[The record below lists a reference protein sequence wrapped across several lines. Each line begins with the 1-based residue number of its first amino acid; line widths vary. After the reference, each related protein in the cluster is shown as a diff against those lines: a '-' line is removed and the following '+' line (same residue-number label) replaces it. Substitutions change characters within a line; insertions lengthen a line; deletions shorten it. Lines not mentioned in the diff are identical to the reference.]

1 MKAQMLGKNATRIPP
16 RLLTVAKFL
25 LVGLSGI
32 AVNEVI
38 YIGLVEKLA
47 MWFVLAAIL
56 STQVST
62 TWNFLGNEVWTFSG
76 RRFAGPVMVRYV
88 AYSAVNNSLLLLRVP
103 MLFLFTDLAH
113 LTPGWSNLIALGVL
127 FVVRF
132 AVSDGLVWRKKHVG
146 EFDALDASGAPAQTY
161 RYDLDG
167 LLRLDSD
174 TELPELLYF
183 RTASVTPPDIRIRTR
198 RVGSLP
204 TPRVRLRRNGDRIT
218 YREHLGIFGADFN
231 VTLGDTIEVEASQ
244 LLSLSRHV
252 LYTNVIEAL
261 LRFVLVSKGYVLLH
275 SAGLEVDGKA
285 TLLSAQTDTGKTSTV
300 INMVR
305 ERQWKFI
312 SDDMAIIDPKGFVRT
327 FPKPMTLSFHTM
339 TRAVD
344 VKTLSP
350 RKQAQLQVQSRVHSK
365 SGRTVGKG
373 LGTLNVP
380 IMSINSVLQILVP
393 PPKYHI
399 TSLLPA
405 QIATN
410 SPIANVFLMERGE
423 PIQERVE
430 LDAAVDQLIENTDDA
445 YGFPP
450 FSTLAPHFLIDG
462 RNYEQL
468 RARERE
474 LLKQAI
480 QNVTV
485 WRLRVRG
492 HEWGELLPRLI
503 QGDASEPL
511 DVAAAVP
518 HREPVGIPIE
528 TGSREPV
535 GIPIEVRQPVALSA
549 DVGYPSGAMVPQPAQ
564 AYLEQTAESGAAGLP
579 FVGGGPSGRRKRSS
593 GTSSFST
600 DLPIAESRARRPRRS
615 AIQTGPSAL
624 AAAAVA
630 ASDALVVEPYGG
642 FQLPRA
648 FPIGASL
655 ADLRARV
662 ETRVRENAATWIA
675 LTTIL
680 FVAAV
685 LRLWAIGSV
694 GFNNDE
700 AVYAGQGASL
710 AADQTYSGLFAIF
723 RAHPLLV
730 QFLYS
735 ISFRFFG
742 VNDVTPRVISVF
754 FGLGGVALVY
764 ATGAMLYGRRV
775 GIIAA
780 LILALMPYHVIVTRQ
795 ALLDGPETT
804 LFLLS
809 MYLMSRFARGGDSR
823 WFYAAAFATGLTV
836 LAKETAVL
844 IVPVAIAF
852 MLLAPE
858 IRIGFRRLALGFGLF
873 VMAFA
878 PYPMAIMIGK
888 GTGAAQS
895 FLLWQVLRQP
905 NHTWT
910 FYGDVVPGA
919 VGPIVFLIALAGLAY
934 AVRRGRW
941 EDRLLIS
948 WIAVPVAFFEL
959 WPVKGYQYLLPIA
972 PAIAILV
979 GLAFDK
985 ALMRAAAA
993 SKEAPALAKPVAKPL
1008 TKAATK
1014 AAARAA
1020 AERTAA
1026 ESEPSR
1032 VRSYQMFTPELP
1044 AFLTNFHPPRVF
1056 TKYAAAA
1063 LLVITVASIGAASVE
1078 AVSTTS
1084 MSGSLAGTGGMP
1096 GGRDAGLWIRANVP
1110 LGGAFLTTGPTMA
1123 NIVEYYGQ
1131 RHAFGLSVSPNPL
1144 RRNPAYDAIVNPD
1157 RALQL
1162 NQIQYIATD
1171 VWSAGR
1177 SPYFDAKVRS
1187 YVSRYHGVLVYQQ
1200 SADVRDSAGQ
1210 VSTQVVIQIYEVR
1223 P

>member
-1 MKAQMLGKNATRIPP
+1 MLSRTEGAIPA
-16 RLLTVAKFL
+16 RLLTLFKFL
-25 LVGLSGI
+25 VVGLSGI
-32 AVNEVI
+32 AVNEVV
-38 YIGLVEKLA
+38 YIGLVEKMA
-47 MWFVLAAIL
+47 VWFVLAAIL

-76 RRFAGPVMVRYV
+76 RRFGGSILVRYL
-88 AYSAVNNSLLLLRVP
+88 AYSGVNNSLLLLRVP
-103 MLFLFTDLAH
+103 MLFVFTDIGH
-113 LTPGWSNLIALGVL
+113 LTPGWSNLVALGVL

-132 AVSDGLVWRKKHVG
+132 VVSDGLVWRKRKTG
-146 EFDALDASGAPAQTY
+146 EFDALDASGKPAPAF
-161 RYDLDG
+161 RYDIGG

-183 RTASVTPPDIRIRTR
+183 RTAAVTPPDIRIKTR
-198 RVGSLP
+198 RVGALP
-204 TPRVRLRRNGDRIT
+204 TPRVRLLRNGDRIT
-218 YREHLGIFGADFN
+218 YREHLGVLGADFN
-231 VTLGDTIEVEASQ
+231 LTLGDMIEVEASR

-275 SAGLEVDGKA
+275 SAGLEVSGKA

-305 ERQWKFI
+305 ERHWKFI
-312 SDDMAIIDPKGFVRT
+312 SDDMAIIDPKGFVKT

-344 VKTLSP
+344 VKTLSA

-380 IMSINSVLQILVP
+380 IMSINSVLQIVVP

-399 TSLLPA
+399 TKLLPA
-405 QIATN
+405 EIATD

-430 LDAAVDQLIENTDDA
+430 LDAAVDQLIDNTDDA

-450 FSTLAPHFLIDG
+450 FSTLAPHFVING
-462 RNYEQL
+462 ENYEQL
-468 RARERE
+468 RARERG
-474 LLKQAI
+474 LLKAALA
-480 QNVTV
+480 NVTIY
-485 WRLRVRG
+485 RLRVRG
-492 HEWGELLPRLI
+492 HEWGELLPKLI
-503 QGDASEPL
+503 EGGEDVQPL
-511 DVAAAVP
+511 PAATRD
-518 HREPVGIPIE
+518 REPVGIPIE

-535 GIPIEVRQPVALSA
+535 GIPIEVGQPVAHSA
-549 DVGYPSGAMVPQPAQ
+549 EFGYGSGGLVLEPAQ
-564 AYLEQTAESGAAGLP
+564 AYSEQVGEGGSPNLP
-579 FVGGGPSGRRKRSS
+579 FVGGGLRGRRASSS
-593 GTSSFST
+593 GSTSAFSV
-600 DLPIAESRARRPRRS
+600 DLPKAETRGLRPRRS
-615 AIQTGPSAL
+615 EENVQPVLASVAL
-624 AAAAVA
+624 A
-630 ASDALVVEPYGG
+630 ASDAIAVEPRGG
-642 FQLPRA
+642 YSLPR
-648 FPIGASL
+648 GLSL
-655 ADLRARV
+655 EPGLTDIRTRV
-662 ETRVRENAATWIA
+662 EARVRENARTWAA
-675 LTTIL
+675 LGAIVV
-680 FVAAV
+680 VAAI

-710 AADQTYSGLFAIF
+710 AADPTSSALFAIF
-723 RAHPLLV
+723 RAHPLLL

-735 ISFRFFG
+735 ISFRLVG
-742 VNDVTPRVISVF
+742 VNDITPRLITVA
-754 FGLGGVALVY
+754 FGLVGVVLAY
-764 ATGAMLYGRRV
+764 ATGKMLYGRRA
-775 GIIAA
+775 GLIAA
-780 LILALMPYHVIVTRQ
+780 VVLALMPYHVIVTRQ

-804 LFLLS
+804 LFILS
-809 MYLMSRFARGGDSR
+809 MYLLSRYARDGGSR

-844 IVPVAIAF
+844 IVPVAVAF

-858 IRIGFRRLALGFGLF
+858 IRIGFRRLAVGFALF

-895 FLLWQVLRQP
+895 FLMWQVLRQP
-905 NHTWT
+905 NHTWS
-910 FYGDVVPGA
+910 FYADVVPGA
-919 VGPIVFLIALAGLAY
+919 MGMLVAAVGLVGLVL

-941 EDRLLIS
+941 EDRLMIS

-959 WPVKGYQYLLPIA
+959 WPVKGFQYLLPIA
-972 PAIAILV
+972 PAVAILV
-979 GLAFDK
+979 GLAFDR
-985 ALMRAAAA
+985 ALTRAARMA
-993 SKEAPALAKPVAKPL
+993 ERPEPAITL
-1008 TKAATK
+1008 TLRTRRINVPK
-1014 AAARAA
+1014 RAA
-1020 AERTAA
+1020 
-1026 ESEPSR
+1026 
-1032 VRSYQMFTPELP
+1032 M
-1044 AFLTNFHPPRVF
+1044 
-1056 TKYAAAA
+1056 YASAA
-1063 LLVITVASIGAASVE
+1063 LLVLTVASIGSASVE

-1096 GGRDAGLWIRANVP
+1096 GGREAGTWINDNVP
-1110 LGGAFLTTGPTMA
+1110 AGAAFLTTGPTMA

-1131 RHAFGLSVSPNPL
+1131 RRAYGLSVSPNPL
-1144 RRNPAYDAIVNPD
+1144 RRNPAYDPIVNPD

-1171 VWSAGR
+1171 VWSAQR
-1177 SPYFDAKVRS
+1177 SPYFDAKVRA
-1187 YVSRYHGVLVYQQ
+1187 YVARYHGLLAYQQ
-1200 SADVRDSAGQ
+1200 TADVRDSSGH
-1210 VSTQVVIQIYEVR
+1210 VSSQVVIQIYEVR

>member
-1 MKAQMLGKNATRIPP
+1 MKVQMLSKSEAWVPP
-16 RLLTVAKFL
+16 RLLTAAKFL

-32 AVNEVI
+32 AVNEVV

-47 MWFVLAAIL
+47 MWFVLAAII

-62 TWNFLGNEVWTFSG
+62 TWNFLGNEMWTFSG
-76 RRFAGPVMVRYV
+76 RRFAGPVLVRYL
-88 AYSAVNNSLLLLRVP
+88 AYSGVNNSLLLLRVP
-103 MLFLFTDLAH
+103 MLFLMTDFGH

-127 FVVRF
+127 FVLRF
-132 AVSDGLVWRKKHVG
+132 AVSDGLVWRRKAAG
-146 EFDALDASGAPAQTY
+146 AYDALDASGAPAQTY

-183 RTASVTPPDIRIRTR
+183 RTAAVTPPDIRIKTR
-198 RVGSLP
+198 RVGALP
-204 TPRVRLRRNGDRIT
+204 TPRVRLRRDGDRIT

-231 VTLGDTIEVEASQ
+231 VTLGNPIEVEASQ

-305 ERQWKFI
+305 ERGWRFI
-312 SDDMAIIDPKGFVRT
+312 SDDMAIIDPKGIVRT

-350 RKQAQLQVQSRVHSK
+350 RKRVQLQVQSRVHSK

-380 IMSINSVLQILVP
+380 IMSINSVLQIIVP

-405 QIATN
+405 HIATE

-450 FSTLAPHFLIDG
+450 FSTLAPHFVING
-462 RNYEQL
+462 QNYEQL

-480 QNVTV
+480 GNVTI

-503 QGDASEPL
+503 QGEGS
-511 DVAAAVP
+511 
-518 HREPVGIPIE
+518 EPVGIPIE
-528 TGSREPV
+528 TQDREPV
-535 GIPIEVRQPVALSA
+535 GFPIEVRQPVALSV
-549 DVGYPSGAMVPQPAQ
+549 DIGYPSGALVPQPAQ
-564 AYLEQTAESGAAGLP
+564 ASLEQAAESGAAGLP

-593 GTSSFST
+593 GTSSFSA
-600 DLPIAESRARRPRRS
+600 DLPVARGRTRRPRRS
-615 AIQTGPSAL
+615 AVKAGPPAL
-624 AAAAVA
+624 AVATTGASEAIAVK
-630 ASDALVVEPYGG
+630 PYGG
-642 FQLPRA
+642 FQLPRGL
-648 FPIGASL
+648 PIGVSL
-655 ADLRARV
+655 ADVRARV
-662 ETRVRENAATWIA
+662 ETRVRENARTWIA
-675 LTTIL
+675 LTAIL
-680 FVAAV
+680 LAAAA

-735 ISFRFFG
+735 ISFRFLG
-742 VNDVTPRVISVF
+742 VNDVAPRVISVA

-764 ATGAMLYGRRV
+764 ATGSMLYGRRV
-775 GIIAA
+775 GLIAA
-780 LILALMPYHVIVTRQ
+780 AILALMPYHVIVTRQ

-809 MYLMSRFARGGDSR
+809 MYLLSRFARGGDSR
-823 WFYAAAFATGLTV
+823 WFYGAAFATGLTV

-858 IRIGFRRLALGFGLF
+858 IRIGFRRLILAFGLF

-878 PYPMAIMIGK
+878 PYPLAIMIGK

-919 VGPIVFLIALAGLAY
+919 VGPIVLVIALAGLAY

-941 EDRLLIS
+941 EDRLLIC

-972 PAIAILV
+972 PAVAILV
-979 GLAFDK
+979 GLAFDR
-985 ALMRAAAA
+985 ALSRAAAA
-993 SKEAPALAKPVAKPL
+993 AKEPEQVVEG
-1008 TKAATK
+1008 TN
-1014 AAARAA
+1014 
-1020 AERTAA
+1020 
-1026 ESEPSR
+1026 SEPETSR
-1032 VRSYQMFTPELP
+1032 ERSYQLFTPGLP
-1044 AFLTNFHPPRVF
+1044 PFLKNLRPPMLF
-1056 TKYAAAA
+1056 TKYAGAA
-1063 LLVITVASIGAASVE
+1063 LLVITIASIGAASVE

-1096 GGRDAGLWIRANVP
+1096 GGREAGLWIRENVP
-1110 LGGAFLTTGPTMA
+1110 EGGVFLTTGPTMA

-1131 RHAFGLSVSPNPL
+1131 RRAYGLSVSPNPL
-1144 RRNPAYDAIVNPD
+1144 RRNPAYDPIVNPD

-1171 VWSAGR
+1171 VWSAQR
-1177 SPYFDAKVRS
+1177 SPYFDGKVRS
-1187 YVSRYHGVLVYQQ
+1187 YVSRYHGALVYQQ
-1200 SADVRDSAGQ
+1200 SADVRDSSGH

>member
-1 MKAQMLGKNATRIPP
+1 MKVQMLKGSEARIPP
-16 RLLTVAKFL
+16 RLITVARFL

-32 AVNEVI
+32 AVNEVV

-47 MWFVLAAIL
+47 VWFVLAAIL

-76 RRFAGPVMVRYV
+76 RRFAGPVVVRYL
-88 AYSAVNNSLLLLRVP
+88 AYSGVNNSLLLLRVP
-103 MLFLFTDLAH
+103 MLFLMTDLGH

-132 AVSDGLVWRKKHVG
+132 AVSDGLVWRKKAAG
-146 EFDALDASGAPAQTY
+146 QYDALDASGKPAQTY
-161 RYDLDG
+161 RYDIGG

-174 TELPELLYF
+174 TALPELLYF
-183 RTASVTPPDIRIRTR
+183 RTAAVTSPDIRIKTR
-198 RVGSLP
+198 RVGGLP
-204 TPRVRLRRNGDRIT
+204 TPRVRLRRNGERIT

-305 ERQWKFI
+305 ERKWKFI
-312 SDDMAIIDPKGFVRT
+312 SDDMAIIDPKGIVRT

-344 VKTLSP
+344 VNTLSP
-350 RKQAQLQVQSRVHSK
+350 RKRVQLQIQSRVHSK

-380 IMSINSVLQILVP
+380 IMSINSVLQIMVP

-405 QIATN
+405 EIAAE

-423 PIQERVE
+423 PVQERVGLE
-430 LDAAVDQLIENTDDA
+430 AAVDQLIENTDDA

-450 FSTLAPHFLIDG
+450 FSTLAPHFLING
-462 RNYEQL
+462 QNYEQL

-480 QNVTV
+480 QNVTI

-503 QGDASEPL
+503 QGDASEPVGIPIETQ
-511 DVAAAVP
+511 D
-518 HREPVGIPIE
+518 REPVGIPIE
-528 TGSREPV
+528 TQDREPV
-535 GIPIEVRQPVALSA
+535 GIPIGAAVRELIGIPIEVGPPVAVSS
-549 DVGYPSGAMVPQPAQ
+549 DVGYPSGALVPQTAQ
-564 AYLEQTAESGAAGLP
+564 NYMEQTAESGAAGLP

-593 GTSSFST
+593 GTSSFSA
-600 DLPIAESRARRPRRS
+600 DLPIADSRVRRPRRS
-615 AIQTGPSAL
+615 SINVGPSAL
-624 AAAAVA
+624 AAASLG
-630 ASDALVVEPYGG
+630 ASEAMVVEPYGG
-642 FQLPRA
+642 FQLPRGL
-648 FPIGASL
+648 PIGVNL
-655 ADLRARV
+655 ADVRTRV
-662 ETRVRENAATWIA
+662 ETRVRENARTWAA
-675 LTTIL
+675 LTAVL
-680 FVAAV
+680 VAAAV

-735 ISFRFFG
+735 ISFRFLG
-742 VNDVTPRVISVF
+742 VNDVAPRVITVA

-764 ATGAMLYGRRV
+764 ATGSMLYGRRV
-775 GIIAA
+775 GLIAA
-780 LILALMPYHVIVTRQ
+780 TILALMPYHVIVTRQ

-823 WFYAAAFATGLTV
+823 WFYGAAFATGLTV

-858 IRIGFRRLALGFGLF
+858 IRIGFRRLLLGFGLF

-919 VGPIVFLIALAGLAY
+919 VGPIVLLIALAGLAY
-934 AVRRGRW
+934 AVRQGRW
-941 EDRLLIS
+941 EDRLLIC

-979 GLAFDK
+979 GLAFDRVLSRSAQMVSK
-985 ALMRAAAA
+985 ADSRA
-993 SKEAPALAKPVAKPL
+993 EGPAVEPK
-1008 TKAATK
+1008 
-1014 AAARAA
+1014 
-1020 AERTAA
+1020 
-1026 ESEPSR
+1026 PSR
-1032 VRSYQMFTPELP
+1032 ERSYQMFTPGLP
-1044 AFLTNFHPPRVF
+1044 PFISNWRPPILFV
-1056 TKYAAAA
+1056 KYAGAV
-1063 LLVITVASIGAASVE
+1063 LLAVTFASIGVASVE

-1096 GGRDAGLWIRANVP
+1096 GGRDAGLWIR
-1110 LGGAFLTTGPTMA
+1110 
-1123 NIVEYYGQ
+1123 
-1131 RHAFGLSVSPNPL
+1131 PNPL
-1144 RRNPAYDAIVNPD
+1144 RRNPAYDPIDNPD

-1177 SPYFDAKVRS
+1177 SPYFDGKVRG
-1187 YVSRYHGVLVYQQ
+1187 YVSRYHGTLVYQQ
-1200 SADVRDSAGQ
+1200 SADVRDSAGH

>member
-1 MKAQMLGKNATRIPP
+1 MKVQMLSKTDAFIPP
-16 RLLTVAKFL
+16 RLITLARFL

-32 AVNEVI
+32 AVNEVV
-38 YIGLVEKLA
+38 YISLVEKLA
-47 MWFVLAAIL
+47 VWFVLAAII

-76 RRFAGPVMVRYV
+76 RRFAGPVLVRYL
-88 AYSAVNNSLLLLRVP
+88 AYSGVNNSLLLLRVP
-103 MLFLFTDLAH
+103 MLFLFTNLAH

-127 FVVRF
+127 FVLRF
-132 AVSDGLVWRKKHVG
+132 AVSDGLVWRKKAAG
-146 EFDALDASGAPAQTY
+146 AYDALDASGAPAPAY
-161 RYDLDG
+161 RYDIGG

-174 TELPELLYF
+174 TDLPELLYF
-183 RTASVTPPDIRIRTR
+183 RTAAVTPPDIRIRTR
-198 RVGSLP
+198 RVGALP
-204 TPRVRLRRNGDRIT
+204 IPRVRLRRDGDRIT

-231 VTLGDTIEVEASQ
+231 VTLGDPIEVEASQ

-350 RKQAQLQVQSRVHSK
+350 RKRVQLQVQSRVHSK

-380 IMSINSVLQILVP
+380 IMSINSVLQIIVP

-405 QIATN
+405 QIATE

-430 LDAAVDQLIENTDDA
+430 LDGAVDQLIENTDDA

-450 FSTLAPHFLIDG
+450 FSTLAPHFVIG
-462 RNYEQL
+462 GENYEQL

-480 QNVTV
+480 QNVTI

-503 QGDASEPL
+503 QGDGSEP
-511 DVAAAVP
+511 DGIP
-518 HREPVGIPIE
+518 IETQGREPVGIPIE
-528 TGSREPV
+528 TQGREPV
-535 GIPIEVRQPVALSA
+535 GIPIGAAVRELIGIPIEVRPPVALPA
-549 DVGYPSGAMVPQPAQ
+549 DVGYSSGALVPQPAQ
-564 AYLEQTAESGAAGLP
+564 GYLEQTAESGAAGLP

-593 GTSSFST
+593 GTTNFSA

-615 AIQTGPSAL
+615 AIKVGPSARAAATL
-624 AAAAVA
+624 AASEAIA
-630 ASDALVVEPYGG
+630 VEPYGG
-642 FQLPRA
+642 FQLPRGL
-648 FPIGASL
+648 PIGASL
-655 ADLRARV
+655 ADLQARV
-662 ETRVRENAATWIA
+662 ETRVRENARTWVA
-675 LTTIL
+675 LTAIIL
-680 FVAAV
+680 AAAV

-723 RAHPLLV
+723 RAHPLLM

-735 ISFRFFG
+735 ISFRFMG
-742 VNDVTPRVISVF
+742 VNDVAPRVISVA
-754 FGLGGVALVY
+754 FGLGGVALAY
-764 ATGAMLYGRRV
+764 ATGSMLYGRRV
-775 GIIAA
+775 GLIAA
-780 LILALMPYHVIVTRQ
+780 AILALMPYHVIVTRQ
-795 ALLDGPETT
+795 AVLDGPETT

-809 MYLMSRFARGGDSR
+809 MYLLSRFARGGDSR

-858 IRIGFRRLALGFGLF
+858 IRIGFRRLALAFGLF

-878 PYPMAIMIGK
+878 PYPMAIMIGT
-888 GTGAAQS
+888 GTGAATAF
-895 FLLWQVLRQP
+895 FLGQVLRQP

-910 FYGDVVPGA
+910 FYADVVPGA
-919 VGPIVFLIALAGLAY
+919 VGPIVLLIALAGLAY

-959 WPVKGYQYLLPIA
+959 WPVKGFQYLLPIA

-979 GLAFDK
+979 GLAFDRG
-985 ALMRAAAA
+985 LSRAT
-993 SKEAPALAKPVAKPL
+993 S
-1008 TKAATK
+1008 ATNK
-1014 AAARAA
+1014 F
-1020 AERTAA
+1020 
-1026 ESEPSR
+1026 ESP
-1032 VRSYQMFTPELP
+1032 TELP
-1044 AFLTNFHPPRVF
+1044 ADEPKASGERSYHMFNPGLPPFLKDLRPPRLF
-1056 TKYAAAA
+1056 IKYAGAA
-1063 LLVITVASIGAASVE
+1063 LLVITIASIGAASVE

-1096 GGRDAGLWIRANVP
+1096 GGREAGLWIRENVP
-1110 LGGAFLTTGPTMA
+1110 EGGVFLTTGPTMA

-1131 RHAFGLSVSPNPL
+1131 RRAYGLSVSPNPL
-1144 RRNPAYDAIVNPD
+1144 RRNPAYDPIGNPD

-1171 VWSAGR
+1171 VWSAQR
-1177 SPYFDAKVRS
+1177 SPYFDGKVRR
-1187 YVSRYHGVLVYQQ
+1187 YVSRYHGTLVYQQ
-1200 SADVRDSAGQ
+1200 SADVRDAAGH

>member
-1 MKAQMLGKNATRIPP
+1 MKVQMLKGTEARIPP
-16 RLLTVAKFL
+16 RLITVARFL

-32 AVNEVI
+32 AVNEVV

-47 MWFVLAAIL
+47 VWFVLAAIL

-76 RRFAGPVMVRYV
+76 RRFAGPVVVRYL
-88 AYSAVNNSLLLLRVP
+88 AYSGVNNSLLLLRVP
-103 MLFLFTDLAH
+103 MLFLMADFGH

-132 AVSDGLVWRKKHVG
+132 AVSDGLVWRKKAAG
-146 EFDALDASGAPAQTY
+146 EYDALDASGKPAQTY
-161 RYDLDG
+161 RYDIGG

-174 TELPELLYF
+174 TALPELLYF
-183 RTASVTPPDIRIRTR
+183 RTAAVTPPDIRIKTR
-198 RVGSLP
+198 RVGALP
-204 TPRVRLRRNGDRIT
+204 TPRVRLRRNGERIT

-312 SDDMAIIDPKGFVRT
+312 SDDMAIIDPKGIVRT

-350 RKQAQLQVQSRVHSK
+350 RKRVQLQIQSRVHSK

-380 IMSINSVLQILVP
+380 IMSINSVLQIIVP

-405 QIATN
+405 EIAAE

-423 PIQERVE
+423 PVQERVE

-450 FSTLAPHFLIDG
+450 FSTLAPHFLING
-462 RNYEQL
+462 QNYEQL

-480 QNVTV
+480 QNVTI

-503 QGDASEPL
+503 QGDASESVGIPIETQ
-511 DVAAAVP
+511 D
-518 HREPVGIPIE
+518 REPVGIPIE
-528 TGSREPV
+528 TQDREPV
-535 GIPIEVRQPVALSA
+535 GIPIGTAVRELIGIPVEVRPPVAMAGDMS
-549 DVGYPSGAMVPQPAQ
+549 YSSGPLVPQPAQ
-564 AYLEQTAESGAAGLP
+564 NYLEQTAESGAAGLP

-593 GTSSFST
+593 GTSSFSA
-600 DLPIAESRARRPRRS
+600 DLPIAESRVRKPRRS
-615 AIQTGPSAL
+615 AIKVGPSAL
-624 AAAAVA
+624 AAATLATSEA
-630 ASDALVVEPYGG
+630 MVVEPYGG
-642 FQLPRA
+642 FQLPRGL
-648 FPIGASL
+648 PIGVNL
-655 ADLRARV
+655 ADVRTRV
-662 ETRVRENAATWIA
+662 ETRVRENARTWAA
-675 LTTIL
+675 LTAVL
-680 FVAAV
+680 VAAAI

-735 ISFRFFG
+735 ISFRFLG
-742 VNDVTPRVISVF
+742 VNDVAPRVITVA

-764 ATGAMLYGRRV
+764 ATGSMLYGRRV
-775 GIIAA
+775 GLIAA
-780 LILALMPYHVIVTRQ
+780 TILALMPYHVIVTRQ

-823 WFYAAAFATGLTV
+823 WFYGAAFATGLTV

-858 IRIGFRRLALGFGLF
+858 IRIGLRRLLLGFGLF

-910 FYGDVVPGA
+910 FYGDILPGA

-934 AVRRGRW
+934 AVRQGRW
-941 EDRLLIS
+941 EDRLLIC

-979 GLAFDK
+979 GLAFDR
-985 ALMRAAAA
+985 ALSRSAQAV
-993 SKEAPALAKPVAKPL
+993 S
-1008 TKAATK
+1008 
-1014 AAARAA
+1014 A
-1020 AERTAA
+1020 AEPRADQPA
-1026 ESEPSR
+1026 VEAKMSR
-1032 VRSYQMFTPELP
+1032 ERSYQMFTPGLP
-1044 AFLTNFHPPRVF
+1044 AFISNWRPPLLF
-1056 TKYAAAA
+1056 IKYAGVV
-1063 LLVITVASIGAASVE
+1063 LLAVTFASIGVASVE

-1096 GGRDAGLWIRANVP
+1096 GGRDAGLWIRENVP
-1110 LGGAFLTTGPTMA
+1110 MGGAFLTTGPTMA

-1131 RHAFGLSVSPNPL
+1131 RHAYGLSVSPNPL
-1144 RRNPAYDAIVNPD
+1144 RRNPAYDPIVNPD

-1171 VWSAGR
+1171 VWSAQR
-1177 SPYFDAKVRS
+1177 SPYFDGKVRS
-1187 YVSRYHGVLVYQQ
+1187 YVSRYHGTLVYQQ
-1200 SADVRDSAGQ
+1200 SADVRDSAGH
-1210 VSTQVVIQIYEVR
+1210 VSSQVVIQIYEVR

>member
-1 MKAQMLGKNATRIPP
+1 MLSKTEAWVPP

-32 AVNEVI
+32 AVNEVV

-47 MWFVLAAIL
+47 VWFVLAAII

-62 TWNFLGNEVWTFSG
+62 TWNFLGNEMWTFSG
-76 RRFAGPVMVRYV
+76 RRFAGPVLARYL

-103 MLFLFTDLAH
+103 MLFLMTDFGH

-127 FVVRF
+127 FVLRF
-132 AVSDGLVWRKKHVG
+132 AVSDGLVWRRKAAG
-146 EFDALDASGAPAQTY
+146 AYDALDASGAPAQTY

-183 RTASVTPPDIRIRTR
+183 RTAAVTPPDIRIKTR
-198 RVGSLP
+198 RVGALP
-204 TPRVRLRRNGDRIT
+204 TPRVRLRREGDRIT

-231 VTLGDTIEVEASQ
+231 VTLGNPIEVEASQ

-305 ERQWKFI
+305 ERGWRFI
-312 SDDMAIIDPKGFVRT
+312 SDDMAIIDPKGIVRT

-350 RKQAQLQVQSRVHSK
+350 RKRVQLQVQSRVHSK

-380 IMSINSVLQILVP
+380 IMSINSVLQIIVP

-405 QIATN
+405 QIAAE

-450 FSTLAPHFLIDG
+450 FSTLAPHFVING
-462 RNYEQL
+462 QNYEQL

-480 QNVTV
+480 GNVTI

-503 QGDASEPL
+503 QGDGS
-511 DVAAAVP
+511 
-518 HREPVGIPIE
+518 EPVGIPIE
-528 TGSREPV
+528 TRDREPV
-535 GIPIEVRQPVALSA
+535 GIPIEVRQPVALSV
-549 DVGYPSGAMVPQPAQ
+549 DMGYPSEALVPQPAQ
-564 AYLEQTAESGAAGLP
+564 AYLERAAESGASGLP

-593 GTSSFST
+593 GTSSFSA
-600 DLPIAESRARRPRRS
+600 DLPIAQSRARRPRRS
-615 AIQTGPSAL
+615 AVKAGPPAL
-624 AAAAVA
+624 AVATMAGSEAIAVK
-630 ASDALVVEPYGG
+630 PYGG
-642 FQLPRA
+642 FPLPRGL
-648 FPIGASL
+648 PIGVSL
-655 ADLRARV
+655 ADVRARV
-662 ETRVRENAATWIA
+662 ETRVRENARTWIA
-675 LTTIL
+675 LTAIL
-680 FVAAV
+680 LAAAV

-735 ISFRFFG
+735 ISFRFLG
-742 VNDVTPRVISVF
+742 VNDVAPRVISVA

-764 ATGAMLYGRRV
+764 ATGSMLYGRRV
-775 GIIAA
+775 GLIAA
-780 LILALMPYHVIVTRQ
+780 AILALMPYHVIVTRQ

-809 MYLMSRFARGGDSR
+809 MYLLSRFARGGDSR
-823 WFYAAAFATGLTV
+823 WFYGAAFATGLTV

-858 IRIGFRRLALGFGLF
+858 IRIGFRRLILAFGLF

-878 PYPMAIMIGK
+878 PYPLAIMIGK

-905 NHTWT
+905 NHAWT

-919 VGPIVFLIALAGLAY
+919 VGPIVFVIALAGLAY

-941 EDRLLIS
+941 EDRLLIC

-972 PAIAILV
+972 PAVAILV
-979 GLAFDK
+979 GLAFDR
-985 ALMRAAAA
+985 ALSRAAAA
-993 SKEAPALAKPVAKPL
+993 AKEPEQVAES
-1008 TKAATK
+1008 
-1014 AAARAA
+1014 AAAQPDG
-1020 AERTAA
+1020 
-1026 ESEPSR
+1026 EPETSR
-1032 VRSYQMFTPELP
+1032 ERSYHMFTPGLP
-1044 AFLTNFHPPRVF
+1044 PFLSSLRPPPLF
-1056 TKYAAAA
+1056 TKYAAAV
-1063 LLVITVASIGAASVE
+1063 LLVVTIASIGAASVE

-1096 GGRDAGLWIRANVP
+1096 GGREAGLWIRENVP
-1110 LGGAFLTTGPTMA
+1110 EGGVFLTTGPTMA

-1131 RHAFGLSVSPNPL
+1131 RRAYGLSVSPNPL
-1144 RRNPAYDAIVNPD
+1144 RRNPAYDPIVNPD

-1171 VWSAGR
+1171 VWSAQR
-1177 SPYFDAKVRS
+1177 SPYFDGKVRS
-1187 YVSRYHGVLVYQQ
+1187 YVSRYHGTLVYQQ
-1200 SADVRDSAGQ
+1200 SADVRDSSGH

>member
-1 MKAQMLGKNATRIPP
+1 MKVQMLSKTEAAMPP
-16 RLLTVAKFL
+16 RLITLAKFL

-32 AVNEVI
+32 AVNEVV
-38 YIGLVEKLA
+38 YISLVEKLA
-47 MWFVLAAIL
+47 VWFVLAAIL

-76 RRFAGPVMVRYV
+76 RRFAGPVLVRYL
-88 AYSAVNNSLLLLRVP
+88 AYSSVNNSLLLLRVP
-103 MLFLFTDLAH
+103 MLFLFSNLAH

-127 FVVRF
+127 FVLRF
-132 AVSDGLVWRKKHVG
+132 AVSDGLVWRKKAAG
-146 EFDALDASGAPAQTY
+146 AYDALDASGAPAPAY
-161 RYDLDG
+161 RYDIGG

-174 TELPELLYF
+174 TDLPELLYF
-183 RTASVTPPDIRIRTR
+183 RTAAVTPPDIRIRTR
-198 RVGSLP
+198 RVGALP
-204 TPRVRLRRNGDRIT
+204 TPRVRLRRDGDRIT

-231 VTLGDTIEVEASQ
+231 VTLGDPIEVEASQ

-312 SDDMAIIDPKGFVRT
+312 SDDMAIIDPKGIVRT

-344 VKTLSP
+344 VNTLSR
-350 RKQAQLQVQSRVHSK
+350 RKRVQLQVQSRVHSK

-373 LGTLNVP
+373 LGNLNVP
-380 IMSINSVLQILVP
+380 IMSINSVLQIIVP

-405 QIATN
+405 HIATE

-450 FSTLAPHFLIDG
+450 FSTLAPHFVIG
-462 RNYEQL
+462 GENYEQL

-480 QNVTV
+480 QDVTI

-492 HEWGELLPRLI
+492 HEWGDLLPRLI
-503 QGDASEPL
+503 QGDRSEPVGIPIETH
-511 DVAAAVP
+511 D
-518 HREPVGIPIE
+518 REPVGIPIE
-528 TGSREPV
+528 TGDREPV

-549 DVGYPSGAMVPQPAQ
+549 DVGYPSGSLGPQPAH
-564 AYLEQTAESGAAGLP
+564 AYLEQAAESGSPTLP
-579 FVGGGPSGRRKRSS
+579 FVGGGLSGRRARSS
-593 GTSSFST
+593 DSRSFSA

-615 AIQTGPSAL
+615 AIKAGPSSR
-624 AAAAVA
+624 AAATMA
-630 ASDALVVEPYGG
+630 ASEAIAVEPYGG
-642 FQLPRA
+642 LQLPRGLS
-648 FPIGASL
+648 IGASL
-655 ADLRARV
+655 AAVRARV
-662 ETRVRENAATWIA
+662 ETRVRANARTWIA
-675 LTTIL
+675 LTAIIL
-680 FVAAV
+680 AAAA

-723 RAHPLLV
+723 RAHPLLM

-735 ISFRFFG
+735 ISFRFMG
-742 VNDVTPRVISVF
+742 VNDVAPRVISVA
-754 FGLGGVALVY
+754 FGLGGVALAY
-764 ATGAMLYGRRV
+764 ATGSMLYGRRV
-775 GIIAA
+775 GLIAA
-780 LILALMPYHVIVTRQ
+780 AILALMPYHVIVTRQ

-809 MYLMSRFARGGDSR
+809 MYLLARFARGGDSR
-823 WFYAAAFATGLTV
+823 WLYGAAFATGLTV

-858 IRIGFRRLALGFGLF
+858 IRIGFRRLIVAFVLF

-878 PYPMAIMIGK
+878 PYPLAIMIGK

-910 FYGDVVPGA
+910 FYADVVPGA
-919 VGPIVFLIALAGLAY
+919 VGPLVLLIALAGLAY

-941 EDRLLIS
+941 EDRLVIS

-959 WPVKGYQYLLPIA
+959 WPVKGFQYLLPIA

-979 GLAFDK
+979 GLAFDR
-985 ALMRAAAA
+985 ALTR
-993 SKEAPALAKPVAKPL
+993 LAQAGEQTDRDPE
-1008 TKAATK
+1008 T
-1014 AAARAA
+1014 
-1020 AERTAA
+1020 
-1026 ESEPSR
+1026 SSQ
-1032 VRSYQMFTPELP
+1032 RSYHMFAPGLP
-1044 AFLTNFHPPRVF
+1044 PFLRNLRLPRLF
-1056 TKYAAAA
+1056 TKYAGVA

-1078 AVSTTS
+1078 AVSTSS

-1096 GGRDAGLWIRANVP
+1096 GGREAGLWIRENVP
-1110 LGGAFLTTGPTMA
+1110 EGGVFLTTGPTMA

-1131 RHAFGLSVSPNPL
+1131 RRAYGLSVSPNPL
-1144 RRNPAYDAIVNPD
+1144 RRNPAYDPIVNPD

-1171 VWSAGR
+1171 VWSAQR
-1177 SPYFDAKVRS
+1177 SPYFDGKVRR
-1187 YVSRYHGVLVYQQ
+1187 YVSRYHGTLVYQQ
-1200 SADVRDSAGQ
+1200 SADVRDAAGHI
-1210 VSTQVVIQIYEVR
+1210 STQVVIQIYEVR

>member
-1 MKAQMLGKNATRIPP
+1 MKVQMLSKTEVLIPP
-16 RLLTVAKFL
+16 RLITLARFL

-32 AVNEVI
+32 AVNEVA
-38 YIGLVEKLA
+38 YISLVEKA
-47 MWFVLAAIL
+47 AVWFVLAAII
-56 STQVST
+56 STQIST

-76 RRFAGPVMVRYV
+76 RRFAGPVLVRYL

-103 MLFLFTDLAH
+103 MLFLFTNLAH

-127 FVVRF
+127 FVLRF
-132 AVSDGLVWRKKHVG
+132 AVSDGLVWRKKAAG
-146 EFDALDASGAPAQTY
+146 AYDALDASGAPAPAY
-161 RYDLDG
+161 RYDIGG

-174 TELPELLYF
+174 TDLPELLYF
-183 RTASVTPPDIRIRTR
+183 RTAAVTPPDIRIRTR
-198 RVGSLP
+198 RIGGLP

-312 SDDMAIIDPKGFVRT
+312 SDDMAIIDPKGIVRT

-344 VKTLSP
+344 VNTLSP
-350 RKQAQLQVQSRVHSK
+350 RKRVQLQVQSRVHSK

-373 LGTLNVP
+373 LGNLNVP
-380 IMSINSVLQILVP
+380 IMSINSVLQIIVP

-405 QIATN
+405 HIATE

-423 PIQERVE
+423 PVQERVE

-450 FSTLAPHFLIDG
+450 FSTLAPHFVIG
-462 RNYEQL
+462 GENYEQL

-480 QNVTV
+480 QNVTI

-503 QGDASEPL
+503 QGDRSQPVGIPIETH
-511 DVAAAVP
+511 D
-518 HREPVGIPIE
+518 REPVGIPIA
-528 TGSREPV
+528 TGGREPI

-549 DVGYPSGAMVPQPAQ
+549 DVGYPSGSLVPQPAQ
-564 AYLEQTAESGAAGLP
+564 AYVEQVAESGPPTLP
-579 FVGGGPSGRRKRSS
+579 FVGGGLSGRRTRSS
-593 GTSSFST
+593 DSRSFSA

-615 AIQTGPSAL
+615 TKGRRSVLVADSL
-624 AAAAVA
+624 AA
-630 ASDALVVEPYGG
+630 SEALVIEPYGG
-642 FQLPRA
+642 YRLPLGLT
-648 FPIGASL
+648 IGASL
-655 ADLRARV
+655 AGVRARA
-662 ETRVRENAATWIA
+662 ESRIRENVSIWVA
-675 LTTIL
+675 LTAIIV
-680 FVAAV
+680 VAAA

-723 RAHPLLV
+723 RAHPLLL

-735 ISFRFFG
+735 ISFRFLG
-742 VNDVTPRVISVF
+742 VNDIAPRVISVA
-754 FGLGGVALVY
+754 FGLGGVGLVY
-764 ATGAMLYGRRV
+764 ATGSMLYGRRV
-775 GIIAA
+775 GLIAA
-780 LILALMPYHVIVTRQ
+780 TILALMPYHVIVTRQ

-809 MYLMSRFARGGDSR
+809 MYLLSRFARGGDSR

-858 IRIGFRRLALGFGLF
+858 IRIGLRRLAVGFVLF

-878 PYPMAIMIGK
+878 PYPLAIMIGK

-910 FYGDVVPGA
+910 FYGDVLPGA

-941 EDRLLIS
+941 EDRLLIC
-948 WIAVPVAFFEL
+948 WVAVPVAFFEL

-979 GLAFDK
+979 GLAFDRG
-985 ALMRAAAA
+985 LSRATSATNKFE
-993 SKEAPALAKPVAKPL
+993 SPA
-1008 TKAATK
+1008 
-1014 AAARAA
+1014 
-1020 AERTAA
+1020 
-1026 ESEPSR
+1026 
-1032 VRSYQMFTPELP
+1032 ELP
-1044 AFLTNFHPPRVF
+1044 ADEPKAAGERSYHMFNPGLPPFLKDLRPPRLF
-1056 TKYAAAA
+1056 IKYAGAT
-1063 LLVITVASIGAASVE
+1063 LLVITIASIGAASVE

-1096 GGRDAGLWIRANVP
+1096 GGREAGLWIRENVP
-1110 LGGAFLTTGPTMA
+1110 EGGVFLTTGPTMA

-1131 RHAFGLSVSPNPL
+1131 RRAYGLSVSPNPL
-1144 RRNPAYDAIVNPD
+1144 RRNPAYDPIVNPD

-1171 VWSAGR
+1171 VWSAQR
-1177 SPYFDAKVRS
+1177 SPYFDGKVRR
-1187 YVSRYHGVLVYQQ
+1187 YVSRYHGALVYQQ
-1200 SADVRDSAGQ
+1200 SADVRDSSGH

>member
-1 MKAQMLGKNATRIPP
+1 MKVQMLSKTEARIPP
-16 RLLTVAKFL
+16 RLITVARFL

-38 YIGLVEKLA
+38 YVGLVEKLA
-47 MWFVLAAIL
+47 VWFVLAAIL

-76 RRFAGPVMVRYV
+76 RRFAGPVVVRYL
-88 AYSAVNNSLLLLRVP
+88 AYSAVNNSLLVLRVP
-103 MLFLFTDLAH
+103 MLFLFTDLGH

-127 FVVRF
+127 FVIRF
-132 AVSDGLVWRKKHVG
+132 AVSDGLVWRKKAAG
-146 EFDALDASGAPAQTY
+146 EFDALDASGKPAPAY
-161 RYDLDG
+161 RYDIGG

-174 TELPELLYF
+174 TALPELLYF
-183 RTASVTPPDIRIRTR
+183 RTAAVTPPDIRIKTR
-198 RVGSLP
+198 RVGALP

-231 VTLGDTIEVEASQ
+231 VTLGDPIEVEASQ

-312 SDDMAIIDPKGFVRT
+312 SDDMAIIDPKGIVRT

-350 RKQAQLQVQSRVHSK
+350 RKQIQLQVQSRVHSK

-380 IMSINSVLQILVP
+380 IMSINSVLQIMVP

-405 QIATN
+405 TIAPE

-423 PIQERVE
+423 PVQERVK
-430 LDAAVDQLIENTDDA
+430 LHAAVDQLIENTDDA

-450 FSTLAPHFLIDG
+450 FSTLAPHFVING
-462 RNYEQL
+462 MNYEQL
-468 RARERE
+468 RDRERE
-474 LLKQAI
+474 LLTKALN
-480 QNVTV
+480 NVTI

-503 QGDASEPL
+503 QGDASQPVGIPIETQ
-511 DVAAAVP
+511 D
-518 HREPVGIPIE
+518 REPVGIPIG
-528 TGSREPV
+528 TAVRELI
-535 GIPIEVRQPVALSA
+535 GIPIEVRPPVAP
-549 DVGYPSGAMVPQPAQ
+549 DIGYSSGSLVAQPAQ
-564 AYLEQTAESGAAGLP
+564 VYLEQTAESGAAGLP

-593 GTSSFST
+593 GTSNYSAGLS
-600 DLPIAESRARRPRRS
+600 IAESRARRPRRS
-615 AIQTGPSAL
+615 AIKTGPSSL
-624 AAAAVA
+624 AAATMA
-630 ASDALVVEPYGG
+630 ASDAIAVEPYGG
-642 FQLPRA
+642 FQLPRGLSV
-648 FPIGASL
+648 GAGL
-655 ADLRARV
+655 ADIRTRV
-662 ETRVRENAATWIA
+662 ETRVRENARTWVA
-675 LTTIL
+675 LAAIL
-680 FVAAV
+680 LAAAV

-735 ISFRFFG
+735 ISFRFLG
-742 VNDVTPRVISVF
+742 VNDVAPRVITVA

-764 ATGAMLYGRRV
+764 ATGSMLYGRRV
-775 GIIAA
+775 GLIAA
-780 LILALMPYHVIVTRQ
+780 TILALMPYHVIVTRQ

-858 IRIGFRRLALGFGLF
+858 IRIGFRRLAVGFVLF

-910 FYGDVVPGA
+910 FYGDVMPGA
-919 VGPIVFLIALAGLAY
+919 VGPIVLLIALAGLAY

-941 EDRLLIS
+941 EDRLLIC
-948 WIAVPVAFFEL
+948 WVVVPVAFFEL

-985 ALMRAAAA
+985 GLSRAASATRRFE
-993 SKEAPALAKPVAKPL
+993 SPDDVPAD
-1008 TKAATK
+1008 
-1014 AAARAA
+1014 
-1020 AERTAA
+1020 
-1026 ESEPSR
+1026 EPENSR
-1032 VRSYQMFTPELP
+1032 ERSYHMFNPGLP
-1044 AFLTNFHPPRVF
+1044 QFLKDLRPPRLF
-1056 TKYAAAA
+1056 TKYAGAT
-1063 LLVITVASIGAASVE
+1063 LLVITIASIGAASVE

-1096 GGRDAGLWIRANVP
+1096 GGRDAGLWIRDNVP
-1110 LGGAFLTTGPTMA
+1110 EGGVFLTTGPTMA

-1131 RHAFGLSVSPNPL
+1131 RRAYGLSVSPNPL
-1144 RRNPAYDAIVNPD
+1144 RRNPAYDPIVNPD

-1171 VWSAGR
+1171 VWSAQR
-1177 SPYFDAKVRS
+1177 SPYFDGKVRS
-1187 YVSRYHGVLVYQQ
+1187 YVSRYHGTLVYQQ
-1200 SADVRDSAGQ
+1200 SADVRDSSGR